1 MRKNMD
7 DLSLE
12 EIEKLNK
19 AGTEFVVE
27 DGHIYKKNE
36 KEEA

>member
-1 MRKNMD
+1 MKKNVD
-7 DLSLE
+7 NLSLE
-12 EIEKLNK
+12 EIEKSNK
-19 AGTEFVVE
+19 DGIEFVVE